1 MNIYYDPPDD
11 MPRHEWEKGFKEKLP
26 GDFEIYMRH
35 KHEDEPKFGEVTNF
49 AAICNMVGLEIL
61 IHVED
66 WKRLGQPM
74 TTAILKIET
83 PKEVK

>member
-1 MNIYYDPPDD
+1 MNVYYDPPDD

-35 KHEDEPKFGEVTNF
+35 KNLDAPIYGEIVSFNAKGNWTGL
-49 AAICNMVGLEIL
+49 AII

-74 TTAILKIET
+74 TDAILKLEKI
-83 PKEVK
+83 

>member
-1 MNIYYDPPDD
+1 MNVYYDPPDD

-35 KHEDEPKFGEVTNF
+35 KHEDEPKFGEITNF
-49 AAICNMVGLEIL
+49 AAIGNMVGLTIL

-74 TTAILKIET
+74 TTAILKLEKI
-83 PKEVK
+83 